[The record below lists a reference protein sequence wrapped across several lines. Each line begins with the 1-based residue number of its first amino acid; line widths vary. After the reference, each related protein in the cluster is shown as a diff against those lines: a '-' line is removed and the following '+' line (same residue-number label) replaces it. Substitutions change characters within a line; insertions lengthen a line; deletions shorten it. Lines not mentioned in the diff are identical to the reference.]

1 MQALPLDGGKK
12 SLMLWFRPRLLKCA
26 SGEQFTEAQVL
37 VLLALLFWASTYSLF
52 SVRSVLFPPVGID
65 VISAKRLITTFF
77 GAMLFLFSIMR
88 LRHPSKK
95 GRDRYKLQVISS
107 TVVASSVM
115 LVLRVAYNDL
125 AEPYAFD
132 LADHGRWILVW
143 GGYFLAGL
151 ALFSP
156 EERVAAA
163 TTADNPNPE
172 NEPETGQ
179 VIWVQGNKRSIRL
192 LVSNIE
198 WMEAQGNYVYAHAA
212 EASGMLRSSL
222 SSLEEKLQPQGF
234 IRVHRSALC
243 QKRHMQGLKRT
254 SAGTLV
260 IILNSGAELPV
271 GRRYAANV
279 TELLSAPFP
288 H

>member
-1 MQALPLDGGKK
+1 M
-12 SLMLWFRPRLLKCA
+12 
-26 SGEQFTEAQVL
+26 
-37 VLLALLFWASTYSLF
+37 
-52 SVRSVLFPPVGID
+52 LFPPEGID
-65 VISAKRLITTFF
+65 VISVKRLITTFF
-77 GAMLFLFSIMR
+77 GAMLFWFAIMR
-88 LRHPSKK
+88 LRHPSNK
-95 GRDRYKLQVISS
+95 GRDRHKLLVISS
-107 TVVASSVM
+107 TVAASTVL

-156 EERVAAA
+156 EERVAAV
-163 TTADNPNPE
+163 TNPDNPNAE
-172 NEPETGQ
+172 GEPETRQ
-179 VIWVQGNKRSIRL
+179 AIWVQGNNRSIKL
-192 LVSNIE
+192 LVSRIE
-198 WMEAQGNYVYAHAA
+198 WMEAQGNYVYAHAD

-222 SSLEEKLQPQGF
+222 SSLEEKLQPHGF

-243 QKRHMQGLKRT
+243 QTRHMQELKRT
-254 SAGTLV
+254 PAGTLV

-279 TELLSAPFP
+279 RELMSD
-288 H
+288 

>member
-1 MQALPLDGGKK
+1 MQPFPLDGDKK
-12 SLMLWFRPRLLKCA
+12 PLMPCFRSRFLKRA
-26 SGEQFTEAQVL
+26 SGVQFTEAQVV
-37 VLLALLFWASTYSLF
+37 VLLALLFWVSTYSLF
-52 SVRSVLFPPVGID
+52 SVRSVLFPPDGID
-65 VISAKRLITTFF
+65 VISTKRLITTFL
-77 GAMLFLFSIMR
+77 GAMLFLFAIMR

-95 GRDRYKLQVISS
+95 GRDRHKLLVISS
-107 TVVASSVM
+107 TVAASTVM
-115 LVLRVAYNDL
+115 FALRVAYNDL

-132 LADHGRWILVW
+132 LTDHGRWVLVW

-156 EERVAAA
+156 QERVAAIA
-163 TTADNPNPE
+163 TQDNPKSE
-172 NEPETGQ
+172 KEPEMGQ
-179 VIWVQGNKRSIRL
+179 VIWVRGNKRSIRL
-192 LVSNIE
+192 LVSSIE
-198 WMEAQGNYVYAHAA
+198 WLEAQGNYVYVHAT

-222 SSLEEKLQPQGF
+222 LSLEEKLQPHGF

-254 SAGTLV
+254 SAGTLA

-279 TELLSAPFP
+279 TELMND
-288 H
+288 